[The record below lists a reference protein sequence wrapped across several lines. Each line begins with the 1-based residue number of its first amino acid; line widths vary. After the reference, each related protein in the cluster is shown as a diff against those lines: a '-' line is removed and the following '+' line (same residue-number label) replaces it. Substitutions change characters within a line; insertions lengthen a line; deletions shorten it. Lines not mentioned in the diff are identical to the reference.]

1 VSGPNL
7 SGPWATLAHTLPR
20 LRSSNTCSAVTLLPT
35 GGPVHTWPR
44 VEPDDEL
51 PPCGGLPTG
60 PFQWGEPFNPDD
72 LRPDPADAA
81 IYDTTAAILA
91 ELQGLG
97 EQRKKWR
104 RRRLWITYLWVMAS
118 GCLVL
123 AFALAPWWGIG
134 AFGLAIYAIDYDLE
148 HDASARRG
156 RELEK
161 DIAAATGRLRELQAG
176 GGS

>member
-1 VSGPNL
+1 M
-7 SGPWATLAHTLPR
+7 
-20 LRSSNTCSAVTLLPT
+20 
-35 GGPVHTWPR
+35 HTWPR
-44 VEPDDEL
+44 VVPDDEL

-81 IYDTTAAILA
+81 IYSTTGEILA

-97 EQRKKWR
+97 EQRAKWR
-104 RRRLWITYLWVMAS
+104 RRRWAITNLWVMAS

-156 RELEK
+156 RQLEK
-161 DIAAATGRLRELQAG
+161 DIAAATKRLRELQAG
-176 GGS
+176 GTS